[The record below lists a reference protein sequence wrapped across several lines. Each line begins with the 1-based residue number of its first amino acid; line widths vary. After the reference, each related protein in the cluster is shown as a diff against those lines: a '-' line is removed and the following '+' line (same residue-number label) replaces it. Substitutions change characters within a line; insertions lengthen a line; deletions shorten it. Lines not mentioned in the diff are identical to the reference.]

1 MSRSVKFRRASP
13 NGHYDHQRSDSGF
26 SDCES
31 RASNPE
37 RDYLTPEY
45 EDQGIYSIRQALDD
59 AHQETAKWKAK
70 AEDLEEKLKE
80 IRNECELTKAQSRA
94 LTNEAQVLGQEKDA
108 LTKANKDLTEHNA
121 ELLDT
126 IKDLKKANRKSSG
139 AASPST
145 SSATA
150 SESSDEKKVRRS
162 SSRRPKESSARPEK
176 EKERGRERDK
186 ERDKELRRKE
196 KDRALLEETERLR
209 KRFDSRG
216 DESDAKSSNTSAK
229 SQRNRRDSYI
239 EPLGH
244 GAPRPQAP
252 VPPSPSRTYSSY
264 PATSAPAYSTA
275 PAYPSIREPFTA
287 SAPRALHPTVYVMAD
302 EYAASYGPGDED
314 DAASYHTHTHP
325 RSARHPR

>member
-1 MSRSVKFRRASP
+1 VLV
-13 NGHYDHQRSDSGF
+13 Q
-26 SDCES
+26 
-31 RASNPE
+31 E
-37 RDYLTPEY
+37 RDT
-45 EDQGIYSIRQALDD
+45 
-59 AHQETAKWKAK
+59 
-70 AEDLEEKLKE
+70 
-80 IRNECELTKAQSRA
+80 LTK
-94 LTNEAQVLGQEKDA
+94 TNKE
-108 LTKANKDLTEHNA
+108 LTEHNA
-121 ELLDT
+121 DLLDT

-139 AASPST
+139 GASPST

-216 DESDAKSSNTSAK
+216 DESDAKSSNTSTK

-252 VPPSPSRTYSSY
+252 VPPSPSPSRAYSSY

-275 PAYPSIREPFTA
+275 PVYASIREPFA
-287 SAPRALHPTVYVMAD
+287 APAPRALHPAVYVKAD
-302 EYAASYGPGDED
+302 EYPASYGAGDEED
-314 DAASYHTHTHP
+314 TASYHTHAHP
-325 RSARHPR
+325 RSTRHPR